1 MDMGH
6 CGVGVMTDPDALTL
20 ILWCFIWCGLMLS
33 VAGVCH
39 LMTKRKWPEGHGQ
52 HYFDK
57 ARKLSRD

>member
-1 MDMGH
+1 
-6 CGVGVMTDPDALTL
+6 MTDRIESADPDALTAIAL
-20 ILWCFIWCGLMLS
+20 ILVFTVLMLA

>member
-1 MDMGH
+1 M
-6 CGVGVMTDPDALTL
+6 GVMTDPDALTM
-20 ILWCFIWCGLMLS
+20 ILWCFIWSGLMLA